1 MSENNDKLS
10 VLLSRFYEAQTSEQ
24 EEERL
29 KQMIADSSASDE
41 ELTAEEKEFFSQMF
55 PPEGFE
61 QRMAEHID
69 SLTKE
74 RKRKARIVDMRR
86 GKWIAGIA
94 ASVAIVVSVGLYLN
108 RQDSESI
115 YTDTYNS
122 PEEAYQETKYALSM
136 FSNTLN
142 KGYAKLEEINRE

>member
-10 VLLSRFYEAQTSEQ
+10 VLLSHFYEAQTSEQ

-41 ELTAEEKEFFSQMF
+41 ELTTEEKEFFSQMF

-94 ASVAIVVSVGLYLN
+94 VSVAIVVSVGLYLN

>member
-1 MSENNDKLS
+1 MSENKDKLI

>member
-10 VLLSRFYEAQTSEQ
+10 VLLSHFYEAQTSEQ

-41 ELTAEEKEFFSQMF
+41 ELTTEEKEFFSQMF

-74 RKRKARIVDMRR
+74 RKQKARIVDMRR

>member
-10 VLLSRFYEAQTSEQ
+10 VLLSHFYEAQTSEQ

-108 RQDSESI
+108 RQDIESI

>member
-10 VLLSRFYEAQTSEQ
+10 VLLSHFYEAQTSEQ

-142 KGYAKLEEINRE
+142 KGFAKLEEINRE

>member
-41 ELTAEEKEFFSQMF
+41 ELTAEEKDFFSQMF
-55 PPEGFE
+55 PSEGFE

>member
-1 MSENNDKLS
+1 MSENKDKLS

-41 ELTAEEKEFFSQMF
+41 ELTAEEKDFFSQMF

>member
-41 ELTAEEKEFFSQMF
+41 ELTAEEKEFFSHMF

>member
-10 VLLSRFYEAQTSEQ
+10 VLLSHFYEAQTSEQ

-115 YTDTYNS
+115 YTYTYNS

>member
-41 ELTAEEKEFFSQMF
+41 ELTAEEKDFFSQMF

-142 KGYAKLEEINRE
+142 KGYTKLEEINRE

>member
-10 VLLSRFYEAQTSEQ
+10 VLLSHFYEAQTSEQ

-122 PEEAYQETKYALSM
+122 PEEAYKETKYALSM

-142 KGYAKLEEINRE
+142 KGFAKLEEINRE

>member
-41 ELTAEEKEFFSQMF
+41 ELTAEEKDFFSQMF

-86 GKWIAGIA
+86 GKWIASIA

>member
-1 MSENNDKLS
+1 MSENKDKLS
-10 VLLSRFYEAQTSEQ
+10 VLLSHFYEAQTSEQ

>member
-1 MSENNDKLS
+1 MSENKDKLS
-10 VLLSRFYEAQTSEQ
+10 VLLSHFYEAQTSEQ

-29 KQMIADSSASDE
+29 KQMIADRSASDE

>member
-10 VLLSRFYEAQTSEQ
+10 VLLSHFYEAQTSEQ

-29 KQMIADSSASDE
+29 KQIIAVSSASDE

>member
-1 MSENNDKLS
+1 MSENKDKLS

>member
-41 ELTAEEKEFFSQMF
+41 ELTAEEKDFFSQMF

>member
-1 MSENNDKLS
+1 MSENNNKLS
-10 VLLSRFYEAQTSEQ
+10 VLLSHFYEAQTSEQ

-41 ELTAEEKEFFSQMF
+41 ELTAEEKDFFSQMF

>member
-10 VLLSRFYEAQTSEQ
+10 VLLSHFYEAQTSEQ

>member
-10 VLLSRFYEAQTSEQ
+10 VLLSHFYEAQTSEQ

-29 KQMIADSSASDE
+29 KQMIAGSSASDE

-69 SLTKE
+69 SLTKA

>member
-10 VLLSRFYEAQTSEQ
+10 VLLSHFYEAQTSEQ

-94 ASVAIVVSVGLYLN
+94 ASVAIVISVGLYLN